1 MNSDRTADTAPQL
14 QEHDAS
20 ERPWEELQEIIA
32 GGDPEALEAF
42 FKSLPAGEIARAI
55 SRLED
60 EDQTQLMQL
69 LSPETAAEL
78 IEEVPDIQAA
88 ELIERLPPDEAAAIF
103 HELES
108 DHQADLLGDLSRGD
122 AEAILAA
129 MDPEEASQ
137 ARQLAGYDPDTA
149 GGLMITEFLQYAD
162 GQTVDDVLND
172 LRANAEEYA
181 DYDVQYAFVVA
192 ADSGALI
199 GVLRLRDLLL
209 ARSQRPIAEL
219 MIRQPHSVRVGD
231 SLDLLAQFFD
241 RHHFFGVPVV
251 DGGERLVGV
260 IRKSD
265 VEEALAGRAD
275 TNAMRLQ
282 GIISGEELRTMPLWA
297 RSKGRLIWLL
307 VNALLNLV
315 AVSVIAAYEETL
327 AAVIALAV
335 VLPLISG
342 IGGNAG
348 VQAIA
353 VSIRELSLGLL
364 KPHELM
370 WVAMKEASV
379 GVINGIVL
387 GLSVG
392 LASWAWQ
399 QNPWLGLVVGGAM
412 TINTVFAVVAGG
424 MMPLVLKR
432 FGCDPA
438 LAAGPVLTTLT
449 DMTGFLLVL
458 SLATAILPKLI

>member
-1 MNSDRTADTAPQL
+1 MSSDRTADTAPQF

-20 ERPWEELQEIIA
+20 RRPWEELQEIIV
-32 GGDPEALEAF
+32 GGNPDKLETF

-78 IEEVPDIQAA
+78 IEEVPDVQAA
-88 ELIERLPPDEAAAIF
+88 ELIERLQPDDAAAIF
-103 HELES
+103 NELES

-137 ARQLAGYDPDTA
+137 ARELAGYDPDTA

-162 GQTVDDVLND
+162 GQTVEDVLND

-209 ARSQRPIAEL
+209 AKSKRPIAEL
-219 MIRQPHSVRVGD
+219 MIRQPHAVRVED

-241 RHHFFGVPVV
+241 RHHYFGVPVV
-251 DGGERLVGV
+251 DAQGRLVGV

-265 VEEALAGRAD
+265 VEEALTGRAD

-282 GIISGEELRTMPLWA
+282 GIISGEELRTMPLWT
-297 RSKGRLIWLL
+297 RSRGRLIWLL
-307 VNALLNLV
+307 INMLLNLA

-327 AAVIALAV
+327 AAVITLAV
-335 VLPLISG
+335 FLPLISG

-353 VSIRELSLGLL
+353 VSIREMSLGLL
-364 KPHELM
+364 KPHELL
-370 WVAMKEASV
+370 WVATKEGSI

-387 GLSVG
+387 GLAVG
-392 LASWAWQ
+392 LAAWAWQ
-399 QNPWLGLVVGGAM
+399 QNAWLGLVVGAAM
-412 TINTVFAVVAGG
+412 TINSVIAVVVGG
-424 MMPLVLKR
+424 LMPLMLKR

-458 SLATAILPKLI
+458 SFATAILPKLI